1 MMKQFHRI
9 FDKNSYA
16 FGALLGII
24 TPALTYP
31 LIYWLLSVI
40 PGISGVI
47 GQPGH
52 KFMLL
57 SLAGNLLW
65 IRYYLVAVKQ
75 EKTGI
80 AVLLVTF
87 LMVLSFFIFYN

>member
-1 MMKQFHRI
+1 MKQFHRI

-16 FGALLGII
+16 FGALIGII

-31 LIYWLLSVI
+31 LIHWLLAVI

-52 KFMLL
+52 KLLLL

-65 IRYYLVAVKQ
+65 MRYYLVAAKQ

-80 AVLLVTF
+80 AVLVATF
-87 LMVLSFFIFYN
+87 FMVLAFFIFYN